1 MTYKMKQ
8 SEYKDYK
15 KVLKFLSRLRDNYV
29 LLSIQEIKI
38 NPSIISG
45 EKSIA
50 LIYKLL
56 NVIAVPDTER
66 IRNIMVS
73 SKLDFR
79 TLFEEGKESTLT
91 STKSYLK

>member
-1 MTYKMKQ
+1 M
-8 SEYKDYK
+8 
-15 KVLKFLSRLRDNYV
+15 

-56 NVIAVPDTER
+56 NEIAVPDTER
-66 IRNIMVS
+66 IRNNVMVS

-79 TLFEEGKESTLT
+79 TLFEEEKKSTLNIYT